1 MEEAAQNNFKGS
13 GIFQRVF
20 FPNQDVNNR
29 LTMKWTL
36 IEYYDLS
43 LAISQFGGSYKSL
56 SLLFSLFFVPVL
68 IWQFRR
74 DTARIIMKDENIS
87 MLQAT

>member
-1 MEEAAQNNFKGS
+1 MNNKL
-13 GIFQRVF
+13 
-20 FPNQDVNNR
+20 P
-29 LTMKWTL
+29 MKWTL

-74 DTARIIMKDENIS
+74 DTARIIMRDENIS
-87 MLQAT
+87 LQQATERLNEKFQVINVYKKLDQVDKI